1 MTTLL
6 VARHGEADWNRERRW
21 LGHAD
26 RPLTERGRVQAH
38 ALARRLDG
46 ALIAAAYASD
56 LARAF
61 ETARIALG
69 NRAIEITP
77 VRELRE
83 RDYGAWDGLHDDEI
97 PLRFPEEHA
106 RWRAGAGHG
115 PSDAEPYATLAV
127 RIETVIREI
136 AAAHPSDT
144 VLVVTHG
151 GPIAVLDARAA
162 GLDYVQHRRTIPDAP
177 HASLRQYVMTG
188 GHITR
193 RTTSGRESGV

>member
-26 RPLTERGRVQAH
+26 RPLTERGRAQAH
-38 ALARRLDG
+38 ELARRLDG
-46 ALIAAAYASD
+46 TRIAAAYASD

-69 NRAIEITP
+69 DRTLEVARL
-77 VRELRE
+77 RELRE

-97 PLRFPEEHA
+97 PRRFPGEHA
-106 RWRAGAGHG
+106 RWRDGIGHG
-115 PSDAEPYATLAV
+115 PSDAESYAALAT
-127 RIETVIREI
+127 RIETVVRRI

-144 VLVVTHG
+144 VFLVTHG
-151 GPIAVLDARAA
+151 GPIAVLDAVAA
-162 GLDYVQHRRTIPDAP
+162 GLDYVRHRRTIPDPP
-177 HASLRQYVMTG
+177 HVSVRRYALIG
-188 GHITR
+188 GRITR
-193 RTTSGRESGV
+193 LVE